1 VIKMKKHW
9 ILVAMLG
16 TCLLWAAKTWG
27 VENFSSYPNGAGGY
41 FGQVGGKNFSSY
53 SNGAG
58 GYFGQVDGKNFSSYS
73 NGAGGYFGQVDGK
86 NFSSYSNGA
95 GGYFG
100 QVDGGYSGY
109 SGYGGY
115 KGNRIG
121 GNGIEHSFIPMATAP
136 MAGQPVGGNEIENF
150 SSTGNK
156 TIGGG
161 IITTT
166 NSKMPGLP
174 FQNLPAAKST
184 GWSQAGPLQ
193 KSMKRPTI
201 VPSTRPQQGPVLVQQ
216 GPSDPMSIVEDETRQ
231 GLKQLHDYFDTMKY
245 DLDQQ
250 NLKPQEYLAKIDQ
263 LRQQVKE
270 AEFTIHQKAQARIDN
285 MGQIIQL
292 MKEGTL
298 SKEAGQ
304 RALWRVVGLDD
315 ENINAMLPKTKP
327 IDAEIHAKQA
337 QLPKPAKGMITGII
351 YSENSPSALLN
362 SQIIHEGDII
372 QGIKV
377 VKIRKGAV
385 EFEKDGKKWTQAIGE
400 TPAVFWK

>member
-1 VIKMKKHW
+1 MKMKKYW

-16 TCLLWAAKTWG
+16 TCVLWTAKAWG
-27 VENFSSYPNGAGGY
+27 IEQIHLRPDY
-41 FGQVGGKNFSSY
+41 
-53 SNGAG
+53 AG
-58 GYFGQVDGKNFSSYS
+58 GYFGQVDGKNFSSHPDY
-73 NGAGGYFGQVDGK
+73 AGGYFGQVGGEP
-86 NFSSYSNGA
+86 FYSHSDQA
-95 GGYFG
+95 GGHFG
-100 QVDGGYSGY
+100 QVGGYSGY
-109 SGYGGY
+109 TGYGGY
-115 KGNRIG
+115 G
-121 GNGIEHSFIPMATAP
+121 GG
-136 MAGQPVGGNEIENF
+136 
-150 SSTGNK
+150 TGDK

-166 NSKMPGLP
+166 NSKMTNDWLE
-174 FQNLPAAKST
+174 FDNQLKHDSAVWQVEKRKQEIAEREMAEDLSHR
-184 GWSQAGPLQ
+184 QAQ
-193 KSMKRPTI
+193 
-201 VPSTRPQQGPVLVQQ
+201 TRYELAEVQQ
-216 GPSDPMSIVEDETRQ
+216 SQQTTDPISIIESDIHQE
-231 GLKQLHDYFDTMKY
+231 LKQLSDYFDSAKY

-304 RALWRVVGLDD
+304 RELWRVAGLDD
-315 ENINAMLPKTKP
+315 ETINAMLPRTKP

-385 EFEKDGKKWTQAIGE
+385 EFEKDGKKWTQGLGG
-400 TPAVFWK
+400 TPAPYWE